1 MLLFMWS
8 WLKQQIGIVKL
19 FILFLFTLIIFKFC
33 ITNYW
38 NNLHYGKHINYFQ
51 IQLRSYL
58 RIIIWVCWQSK
69 FTSLMLAFK
78 TDKMTLDRRLELQLR
93 LRDQAEQN
101 MAAELNKLKAAVQ
114 VHVLQNLLPPL
125 ASAQGLFFLRAQR
138 RQY

>member
-1 MLLFMWS
+1 
-8 WLKQQIGIVKL
+8 
-19 FILFLFTLIIFKFC
+19 
-33 ITNYW
+33 
-38 NNLHYGKHINYFQ
+38 
-51 IQLRSYL
+51 
-58 RIIIWVCWQSK
+58 
-69 FTSLMLAFK
+69 MLAFK

-125 ASAQGLFFLRAQR
+125 ASAYGLFFLRAQR